1 MRPLVISALS
11 RPRETSRRRVF
22 MLTGTTSWTIGST
35 KAPPFITTFWPPRP
49 VRTKARSF
57 EERRDSQFIS
67 HTTITT
73 TMATTISP
81 SITAP
86 NCAPVMRAP
95 CKACSDWG
103 GAAPPLPPA
112 PPPARSFPRAPV
124 RLRPHSSSRTPPADL
139 LELASGLGQRHLGR
153 QPLHA
158 GGAVEAVAL
167 PAMLQDEARVG
178 GPGDRSAV
186 AEHDDVLV
194 HRPGGGRPRV
204 DERHAVPE
212 LERGLGADGAARG
225 ETEVA
230 DHDVGPRLGDV
241 HRVLLRQHVG
251 GGEQVA
257 LVGRADHLDL
267 EAVAHAGLL
276 ELGADG
282 PVEEADGREVL
293 HPGEAELDEPSQEVV
308 GDHERIG
315 AVDPCQHRRPLHHR
329 EDLAG
334 HVHHDVVGV
343 AVGHEAGA
351 GPAAGHAVP
360 ARVVDHDQV
369 DAARLLALGGEA
381 GARAAADDRLAAPDH
396 GPELLEAVLT
406 GDAGHGRAHLTC
418 GRARADSP
426 TTSSKAA
433 TRASQKA
440 WSLML
445 CGSRTSFRRGPARN
459 PDAIASNSARS
470 AAGSQKG
477 WPAASIRERPP
488 SGIRNR
494 TGPSMRL
501 SFSTMK
507 RPMRPHSSG
516 VARIRVTFG
525 LCR

>member
-1 MRPLVISALS
+1 MRSLVISALS
-11 RPRETSRRRVF
+11 RPRETSRRSVF

-49 VRTKARSF
+49 VRTKARSS
-57 EERRDSQFIS
+57 EERRYSQFIN
-67 HTTITT
+67 HTTIAT
-73 TMATTISP
+73 TMAATTSP
-81 SITAP
+81 RIADP

-103 GAAPPLPPA
+103 GAAPLLPQA
-112 PPPARSFPRAPV
+112 PPPPCSFPRAPV
-124 RLRPHSSSRTPPADL
+124 RLRPHSSSRTSPADL
-139 LELASGLGQRHLGR
+139 LELAGRLGQRHLGR

-194 HRPGGGRPRV
+194 HRAGGGRPRGG
-204 DERHAVPE
+204 EPRAVRE
-212 LERGLGADGAARG
+212 LERGLGADGAAGG
-225 ETEVA
+225 EPEVA
-230 DHDVGPRLGDV
+230 DHDVGPRLGHV
-241 HRVLLRQHVG
+241 HRVLLREHVG

-267 EAVAHAGLL
+267 EAVAHPGLL
-276 ELGADG
+276 QLGADG
-282 PVEEADGREVL
+282 PVEEADGGEVL
-293 HPGEAELDEPSQEVV
+293 HPGEAERDQPLQEV
-308 GDHERIG
+308 GRDHERIG
-315 AVDPCQHRRPLHHR
+315 AVDPREHRRPFHHR
-329 EDLAG
+329 EHLAG
-334 HVHHDVVGV
+334 HVDHDVVRV
-343 AVGHEAGA
+343 AVGHQARQ
-351 GPAAGHAVP
+351 GPAASHAVP

-381 GARAAADDRLAAPDH
+381 GARAAADDRLTAPDH

-418 GRARADSP
+418 GRARAGSP

-445 CGSRTSFRRGPARN
+445 CGKRTSFRRGPARN
-459 PDAIASNSARS
+459 PDAIASNSTRS
-470 AAGSQKG
+470 AVGSQNG

-494 TGPSMRL
+494 TGPSIRL

-507 RPMRPHSSG
+507 RPIRPHSSG
-516 VARIRVTFG
+516 VVRIRVTFG